1 MDSRDAYLGDLLC
14 RLDLVISSRDFR
26 IPKLSGLSPP
36 PRSRRLFS
44 EDQEA
49 SDLYL
54 VMDGAVELVIKVED
68 TIEIPIAIVRPDNG
82 CLGVSAL
89 IEPYRYTLS
98 ARCLDDSKLLAI
110 PKTHLD
116 ELMNADS
123 EMRCVMMTNLATK
136 LLNRL
141 KETRQEV
148 KLHFMNLVRSVT
160 F

>member
-1 MDSRDAYLGDLLC
+1 MPLRSCYL
-14 RLDLVISSRDFR
+14 FE
-26 IPKLSGLSPP
+26 GLSHSQIE
-36 PRSRRLFS
+36 RIVATTQEQKFKKGQWLFS

-110 PKTHLD
+110 PKTHLE

-148 KLHFMNLVRSVT
+148 KIHFMNFVRSVT